1 MQILLID
8 DHPLFREGMRHLL
21 ARLADAVAIHE
32 AADLREGL
40 QLCRAQAGMDLALM
54 DLAMP
59 GLAGIDA
66 VSAFRD
72 DFPAIPL
79 VVLSAAQGG
88 PEIRQAIAAGATG
101 FIPKSSTS
109 EVMLGAIRLV
119 LSGGVYL
126 PPQVLDGRRA
136 PTRPLRAQ
144 SAAAQGAPAPAESV
158 NLSSRQ
164 LDVLSLLVQGKPNKV
179 IARELGV
186 SEGTVKMHLAIIF
199 GTLQARNRTEAVAA
213 AQRLGLLIP

>member
-8 DHPLFREGMRHLL
+8 DHPLFREGMAHLL
-21 ARLADAVAIHE
+21 RRLAETVTLHE

-40 QLCRAQAGMDLALM
+40 RLCRAHPEIDLALI

-72 DFPAIPL
+72 DFPTTPL

-88 PEIRQAIAAGATG
+88 AEIRQAIAAGAVG

-119 LSGGVYL
+119 ISGGVYL
-126 PPQVLDGRRA
+126 PPQVLEGRRA
-136 PTRPLRAQ
+136 PARTPRAQ
-144 SAAAQGAPAPAESV
+144 NPATSPQPGQTEGVS
-158 NLSSRQ
+158 LSSRQ
-164 LDVLSLLVQGKPNKV
+164 LEVLSLLVQGKPNKL

-199 GTLQARNRTEAVAA
+199 GTLQARNRTEAVTA
-213 AQRLGLLIP
+213 AQRLGLLTP